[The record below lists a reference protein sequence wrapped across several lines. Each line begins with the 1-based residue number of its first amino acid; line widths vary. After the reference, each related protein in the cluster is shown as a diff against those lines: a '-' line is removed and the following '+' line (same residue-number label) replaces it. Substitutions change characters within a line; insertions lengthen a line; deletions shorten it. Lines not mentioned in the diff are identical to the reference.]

1 MDFQTLH
8 KQRKAII
15 VTAGIGVIAMFL
27 PWVSFLGIVS
37 VNGLHGGGII
47 VLLAFIGAGLLAF
60 LNGGAAPLDKTRWAA
75 VMACGAVAAAF
86 MVYAL
91 LSATEAIGFL
101 GIGFWLA
108 LLASVAVLGAA
119 WMFRDPS
126 HTIRGGF
133 DTLKDEVNRRAGNV
147 SNTHTPPPPPASR
160 PTNSSTMEDPYK
172 TTSIPPASD
181 EERFNPPPTV

>member
-8 KQRKAII
+8 KQRKAIVI
-15 VTAGIGVIAMFL
+15 TAGIGCIAMFL
-27 PWVSFLGIVS
+27 PWISFMGLVS

-60 LNGGAAPLDKTRWAA
+60 LNGGSAPLDKTRWAA

-91 LSATEAIGFL
+91 LSASDAIGFL

-119 WMFRDPS
+119 WVLRDPS
-126 HTIRGGF
+126 YTIKGGF
-133 DTLKDEVNRRAGNV
+133 DTLKEEVNRRAN
-147 SNTHTPPPPPASR
+147 SATTSTPPPPASR
-160 PTNSSTMEDPYK
+160 PTNSVSEDLSN
-172 TTSIPPASD
+172 THSIPPNSD
-181 EERFNPPPTV
+181 NERFNQPPPTV